1 MRAYAVFQIL
11 ALLTA
16 LLLRRP
22 APLPPLQR
30 WMILAA
36 ALIGAG
42 IGAKLPFAIL
52 SKEPFFSGPAWFA
65 DGKTIL
71 SGIAGAY
78 LCVELAKAAMGIRVK
93 TGDSFAVPLA
103 AAVAVGRW
111 GCFFNGCCGA
121 PLVPPIESAFH
132 ASMAVLLW
140 RLQRVERLRWQL
152 LKLYLI
158 AYCGFRF
165 VIEFIRTEPRL
176 AGGLTAYQ
184 YGAAAMAAILAFL
197 WWRDEQLKASLAVNG
212 G

>member
-197 WWRDEQLKASLAVNG
+197 WWRDEQLKALEFVPS
-212 G
+212 